1 MTLTAKT
8 LARISKL
15 NRAPAVPRDPDEQKG
30 ELPETM
36 LATTTPVAQAIQ
48 SALTPL
54 ELDEPKTATA
64 KTSTANQRAARKA
77 ERKTGEESEAASNK
91 DSDSPAHADKA
102 SPDDRTS
109 TRELPAGREVHTASG
124 SFWRIDTPIEQ
135 LWRGGKGH
143 VRRGTEFLRVA
154 VQTQE
159 DPHPELAAL
168 ASDFPDRT
176 LFLDLE
182 TCGFAG
188 SIVFLVGLLHFE
200 DGQLKLS
207 QLLARNYAEEKA
219 VLHGLWAIAGQSNVL
234 STFNGKS
241 FDWPC
246 VHDRSTLHHLGRDDR
261 HLSSLGKPQEH
272 TAKDDAR
279 VESVSLDE
287 PMRTDATRPDLV
299 HCDLLHHSRRK
310 WKDALPNCRLQTL
323 ERYICGRRRY
333 DDIPGSAIPA
343 AYHQFVRTGDAWEI
357 RSILHHNALD
367 LITLLQLSM
376 RVVE

>member
-1 MTLTAKT
+1 MERAKHEDLT
-8 LARISKL
+8 RISLKESPVTEAVKPASQSAE
-15 NRAPAVPRDPDEQKG
+15 APASSPY
-30 ELPETM
+30 
-36 LATTTPVAQAIQ
+36 QA
-48 SALTPL
+48 A
-54 ELDEPKTATA
+54 
-64 KTSTANQRAARKA
+64 
-77 ERKTGEESEAASNK
+77 
-91 DSDSPAHADKA
+91 
-102 SPDDRTS
+102 S
-109 TRELPAGREVHTASG
+109 TRELPAGREVQTASG
-124 SFWRIDTPIEQ
+124 VYWRIDIPLEQ
-135 LWRGGKGH
+135 LWRGGEGH
-143 VRRGTEFLRVA
+143 VRRGAEFLRVA
-154 VQTQE
+154 IQSQD

-168 ASDFPDRT
+168 SNAFPHKT

-188 SIVFLVGLLHFE
+188 SIVFLVGLVHFE

-219 VLHGLWAIAGQSNVL
+219 VLHALWALAGNSDVL

-261 HLSSLGKPQEH
+261 YVARCDDSTAVIPISLTEAMHAG
-272 TAKDDAR
+272 
-279 VESVSLDE
+279 
-287 PMRTDATRPDLV
+287 MRRPNMV

-310 WKDALPNCRLQTL
+310 WKNALPNCRLQTL
-323 ERYICGRRRY
+323 ERYVCGRRRY

-343 AYHQFVRTGDAWEI
+343 AYHQFVRTNDAWEM

-367 LITLLQLSM
+367 LITLLQLSI